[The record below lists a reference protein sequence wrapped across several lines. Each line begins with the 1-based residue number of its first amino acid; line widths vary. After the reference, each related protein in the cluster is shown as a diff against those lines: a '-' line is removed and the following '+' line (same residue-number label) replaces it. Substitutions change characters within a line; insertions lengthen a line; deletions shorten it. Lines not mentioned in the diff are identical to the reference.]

1 MTRIALG
8 VEYFGQP
15 FHGWQSQAGGGTV
28 QDALEAALAAIAGE
42 PVAALCAGRTD
53 AGVHAIQ
60 QVVHFDTGARRPLT
74 AWVRGVNSHLPEGVA
89 VRWAQEVD
97 ATFHA
102 RFSAQARRY
111 RYLLLNRAQRPGLW
125 QGRVGWLHVPLELR
139 FMQEAAHRLLGEHDF
154 SAFRAA
160 QCQAKSPVKL
170 MHEASVTRRGD
181 LFIFDF
187 MASAFLHHMVRNLV
201 GALVYVGK
209 GAQSPDWFDE
219 LLRQRDRSLAAPT
232 FAADG
237 LYFRGPVYP
246 DFWNIPEPLDD
257 LVDLGES

>member
-1 MTRIALG
+1 
-8 VEYFGQP
+8 
-15 FHGWQSQAGGGTV
+15 
-28 QDALEAALAAIAGE
+28 
-42 PVAALCAGRTD
+42 
-53 AGVHAIQ
+53 
-60 QVVHFDTGARRPLT
+60 
-74 AWVRGVNSHLPEGVA
+74 
-89 VRWAQEVD
+89 
-97 ATFHA
+97 
-102 RFSAQARRY
+102 
-111 RYLLLNRAQRPGLW
+111 
-125 QGRVGWLHVPLELR
+125 
-139 FMQEAAHRLLGEHDF
+139 
-154 SAFRAA
+154 
-160 QCQAKSPVKL
+160 